1 MFFKGSP
8 LPPSFLY
15 LSGQEAR
22 RSHGEAGA
30 TRAGLRVAVQEGP
43 DDSGAQQ
50 RSGPGLLLS
59 TSHPGVLH
67 ASHQSGYSM
76 TSAPI

>member
-1 MFFKGSP
+1 MFFKGSL

-43 DDSGAQQ
+43 DNSGTRQ

-59 TSHPGVLH
+59 TSPPGVLR
-67 ASHQSGYSM
+67 ASRRSGYGM
-76 TSAPI
+76 TSASI